1 MKIFTYNHTMKDALL
16 KHQSDILDA
25 LAHPVRLKIVE
36 KLRSGP
42 CCVCKIFAYVGAEQS
57 NVSHHLAILKRAGV
71 VRSVRKGTW
80 IWYEIGDTKIFKIVD
95 LVTSCVAG
103 NLTRSR
109 KTLQVLLKERN

>member
-1 MKIFTYNHTMKDALL
+1 MKDALL
-16 KHQSDILDA
+16 KHQSEILDA

-71 VRSVRKGTW
+71 LRSERKGTW
-80 IWYEIGDTKIFKIVD
+80 VWYEIADPRILKIVN
-95 LVTSCVAG
+95 LVSSCVTST
-103 NLTRSR
+103 LTKNQASLR
-109 KTLQVLLKERN
+109 TLLKERN